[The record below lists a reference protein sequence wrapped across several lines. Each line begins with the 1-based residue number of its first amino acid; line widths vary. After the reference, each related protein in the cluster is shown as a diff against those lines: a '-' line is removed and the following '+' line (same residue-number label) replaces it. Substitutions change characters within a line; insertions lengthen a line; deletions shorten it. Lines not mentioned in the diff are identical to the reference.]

1 MAAAGTRLIER
12 IERIG
17 AIPDDPRTLRVHLLE
32 ELRRA
37 VDFDAYAW
45 VLTDPETAVGSA
57 PLADVPCLPELPR
70 LIRLR
75 YLSTVRRWPAPPAP
89 PGALLGGGAAG
100 DPWADFLASYGVV
113 DVATVVFRD
122 GFGCW

>member
-45 VLTDPETAVGSA
+45 VLTDPETAVGCA
-57 PLADVPCLPELPR
+57 PLADVPFVTELPR
-70 LIRLR
+70 AVRLR
-75 YLSTVRRWPAPPAP
+75 YLTAINRWTGLTGAPV
-89 PGALLGGGAAG
+89 GLLSEATEG
-100 DPWADFLASYGVV
+100 DLSRSLQWRELLC
-113 DVATVVFRD
+113 R
-122 GFGCW
+122 